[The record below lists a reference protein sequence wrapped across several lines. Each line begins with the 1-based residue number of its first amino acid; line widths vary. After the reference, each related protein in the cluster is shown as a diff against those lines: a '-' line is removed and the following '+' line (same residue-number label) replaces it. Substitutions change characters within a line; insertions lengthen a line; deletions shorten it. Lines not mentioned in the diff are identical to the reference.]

1 VEHREFEVED
11 LCIISKNREREREK
25 VIEEEEEEE
34 VWFVRIVTE
43 FWRERDLPHKLV
55 VRSLFCKMFNFVFV
69 KNDF

>member
-25 VIEEEEEEE
+25 VIEEEEE

-43 FWRERDLPHKLV
+43 FWRERDLRATHVLYA
-55 VRSLFCKMFNFVFV
+55 LTN
-69 KNDF
+69 

>member
-1 VEHREFEVED
+1 
-11 LCIISKNREREREK
+11 